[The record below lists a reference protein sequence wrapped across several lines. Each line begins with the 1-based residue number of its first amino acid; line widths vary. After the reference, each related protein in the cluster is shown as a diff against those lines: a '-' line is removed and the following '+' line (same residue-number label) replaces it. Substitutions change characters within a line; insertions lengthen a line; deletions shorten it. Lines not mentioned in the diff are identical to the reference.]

1 MEEEKIIMEYE
12 ENKIE
17 EIKLEKEKS
26 QHFIKQNEDL
36 SILDI
41 ETGNTDTLSRTES
54 KNKNLYEV
62 IRNKIQNFEVN
73 LTYHNILNIL
83 IFKIKIIYQEEKDY
97 LLTDFMSIDS
107 VKRCKF
113 EEINYKLLKNLYLI
127 KTKVSYKKCEK

>member
-83 IFKIKIIYQEEKDY
+83 IFKIKIIY
-97 LLTDFMSIDS
+97 
-107 VKRCKF
+107 
-113 EEINYKLLKNLYLI
+113 
-127 KTKVSYKKCEK
+127 